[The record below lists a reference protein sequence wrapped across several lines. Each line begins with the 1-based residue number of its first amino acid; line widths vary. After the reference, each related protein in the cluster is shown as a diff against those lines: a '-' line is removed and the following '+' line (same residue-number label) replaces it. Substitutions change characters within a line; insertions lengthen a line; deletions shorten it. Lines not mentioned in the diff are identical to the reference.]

1 MLALSLGAS
10 TIDGSPSRRFR
21 ARPRCFELAVDRRK
35 SRCRLARRGHHEH
48 RKTLQERTL
57 PSACL
62 PPEFALPGR
71 EVYIRRVGRSIVLVP
86 KDDPWGG
93 LEEALE
99 RFSED
104 FMSERVEPAVDE
116 RESF

>member
-1 MLALSLGAS
+1 M
-10 TIDGSPSRRFR
+10 
-21 ARPRCFELAVDRRK
+21 
-35 SRCRLARRGHHEH
+35 
-48 RKTLQERTL
+48 

>member
-1 MLALSLGAS
+1 M
-10 TIDGSPSRRFR
+10 
-21 ARPRCFELAVDRRK
+21 
-35 SRCRLARRGHHEH
+35 
-48 RKTLQERTL
+48 
-57 PSACL
+57 
-62 PPEFALPGR
+62 PGR